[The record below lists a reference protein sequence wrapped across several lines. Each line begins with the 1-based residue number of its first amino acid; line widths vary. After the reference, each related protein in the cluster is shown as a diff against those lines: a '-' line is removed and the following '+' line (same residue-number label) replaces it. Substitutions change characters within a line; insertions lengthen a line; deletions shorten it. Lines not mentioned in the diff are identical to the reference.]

1 MINSETVSLPCKGK
15 IKVCVYY
22 TLHKPRLWNYTRY
35 IVVVVQDI
43 VINSLL
49 ADANT
54 THDIIYV
61 RHFSA
66 LVQSKCLHSGL
77 LHSSEIGG
85 GNVEVSQSSLNL

>member
-15 IKVCVYY
+15 IKVC
-22 TLHKPRLWNYTRY
+22 LWNYTRY